1 MATVCKVLYQ
11 LALEYTG
18 RMEHQMLKCE
28 KEGYLMIVQDVTRGH
43 IRRQLMVGKS
53 KSLVLARGAQGQEKS
68 VQTGWSGRLHGRSGG
83 LN

>member
-1 MATVCKVLYQ
+1 MATVCKVLYL

-53 KSLVLARGAQGQEKS
+53 KSLVLARGAQGRRS
-68 VQTGWSGRLHGRSGG
+68 LFRLGG
-83 LN
+83 QAGFMAGVEV